1 MRPVSG
7 ENILLSLWVGG
18 MWAIGYIAV
27 PVLFAT
33 LEDKSLAGAVAG
45 RLFTISGWTGFVA
58 ATLLGLLW
66 LARQGSAVFKQI
78 QFQLLLLALALLLV
92 NLLYLQQQIV
102 AAHQLA
108 DTSSEDFALLHRAAG
123 VVYMLVSVIGLGLVA
138 FSGHQ
143 PNRVNS

>member
-7 ENILLSLWVGG
+7 ENVLLSLWVGG

-33 LEDKSLAGAVAG
+33 IEDKSIAGAVAG
-45 RLFTISGWTGFVA
+45 RLFTISGWVGFCA
-58 ATLLGLLW
+58 AALLAILW
-66 LARQGSAVFKQI
+66 LMRLGRVAFATPRFPV
-78 QFQLLLLALALLLV
+78 LLLALALLLT
-92 NLLYLQQQIV
+92 NLLYVQPQIL

-108 DTSSEDFALLHRAAG
+108 TTASEDFALLHRAAG
-123 VVYMLVSVIGLGLVA
+123 IIYMLVSVIGLGLVA

-143 PNRVNS
+143 PENLER